1 MGGPSTWETHQ
12 SSEFIL
18 SIKRYITNRILLVQT
33 KKKKKKGY
41 SISEYDK
48 ETVYLLEYNNLYKLN
63 LETRD
68 SIKGSI

>member
-1 MGGPSTWETHQ
+1 M
-12 SSEFIL
+12 EFCL
-18 SIKRYITNRILLVQT
+18 YKQKRKRKKDTVYIW
-33 KKKKKKGY
+33 
-41 SISEYDK
+41 EYDK